1 MPLILH
7 QHLQWK
13 RLNKQAQKARALYIK
28 TVWTPK
34 KLLMNNE
41 RGRPGNKANV
51 TADTA
56 ADTAAAAAAA
66 AAWTAEIALTQQHRQ
81 QQKQLLLLDL

>member
-66 AAWTAEIALTQQHRQ
+66 ETAEIALTQQHRQ